1 MIPIPQGVATTK
13 SIKNEPSPE
22 YRRLLDLELRFCRR
36 NEKAIR
42 RMAKHIHNSVVNIK
56 DPIMVK
62 NCCDFDKLETVCAN
76 YNVPNEDVNGI

>member
-1 MIPIPQGVATTK
+1 M
-13 SIKNEPSPE
+13 
-22 YRRLLDLELRFCRR
+22 D

-62 NCCDFDKLETVCAN
+62 NCCDFDKLETACAH
-76 YNVPNEDVNGI
+76 YNVPNEDVGDNKNDN